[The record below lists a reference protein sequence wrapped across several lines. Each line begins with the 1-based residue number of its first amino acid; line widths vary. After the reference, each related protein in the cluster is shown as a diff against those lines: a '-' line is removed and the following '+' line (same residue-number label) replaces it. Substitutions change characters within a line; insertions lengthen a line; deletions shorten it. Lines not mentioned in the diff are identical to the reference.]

1 MKKKFFIYI
10 LAALLVVYFAWMFI
24 SQQIEIKERTDEINA
39 LQEEIDN
46 VKKESERLKEEIV
59 NAESRETIES
69 IAREELGLIYPDERK
84 FVDSN
89 G

>member
-1 MKKKFFIYI
+1 MKKRILVYI
-10 LAALLVVYFAWMFI
+10 LAALLLIYFGWMFI
-24 SQQIEIKERTDEINA
+24 SQQIEIRERTEEVNA
-39 LQEEIDN
+39 LKEEIET
-46 VKKESERLKEEIV
+46 VKKESERLKEEIA
-59 NAESRETIES
+59 NAESRETIEA

>member
-1 MKKKFFIYI
+1 MRKRVFVYI
-10 LAALLVVYFAWMFI
+10 LIFLLVSYFFGMLI
-24 SQQIEIKERTDEINA
+24 SQQVKIGEKE
-39 LQEEIDN
+39 EEIEKLKAEITATVN
-46 VKKESERLKEEIV
+46 ESERLKEEIA
-59 NAESRETIES
+59 NAESRETIER

>member
-46 VKKESERLKEEIV
+46 VKKESERLREEIV